1 MADIKSEVLF
11 TLKVVQKGDKLE
23 VVTNRTKKLS
33 KETDNLEKKRKKLTN
48 TTDKYNR
55 REKGAAQ
62 ISSNSTKNF
71 SKMQHSIDGGGGSGG
86 LVRAYALLAANV
98 FALSAAFGILSRA
111 SQVDTLTESMT
122 QLEIVSGNS
131 IRATA
136 RDLQAVTDN
145 GLSMAESMRSVS
157 LAMSAGFKT
166 DTITELGEVARNAA
180 VSLGRNMPDA
190 LDRIFRGIIKVEPEL
205 LDEIGLF
212 IRVNEASALYA
223 STLGIAAGDLTNFQ
237 KRQAFANEGIRQG
250 TEKFKAFSEIK
261 TDPYSR
267 LATSFADLTQSI
279 LSKLAPGIE
288 YVVGLLADNPAVLT
302 GAFAALAASL
312 LRLVI
317 PAMGS
322 FTIAIANNAAEA
334 KTAAAEQK
342 AALEDRVLKS
352 QQANISSLELQKTEL
367 KGAVLSAKTSQS
379 YKGRGEA
386 LKQANSQLAK
396 AVGNEEKI
404 AALENKS
411 AVLNKSRRK
420 SNAAAIDKEQAA
432 IANEIKQRK
441 EILKVDQQIQQARNN
456 PASQAGPG
464 SKANLDMQKALRK
477 EITST
482 GLANVAATAETLGFK
497 TAMGSLTTQLN
508 IAKTSAKQAGVSFGF
523 LRQGLFMVSGAA
535 VAAQVALTR
544 LMMVLGPY
552 IMALTLLSPVIVF
565 LVKKMGFFSEEAKAM
580 KEATK
585 SADESMSVFAETVA
599 HASEAIQGVNF
610 TKAREGALAL
620 SKEIESTSK
629 DLVAMADATRDYYE
643 NTNGFV
649 FFFTTTLF
657 RRLDHLTGVF
667 SKKQIDQMKEFVN
680 TLSNEANRAATS
692 FAVLE
697 LIDGAGDSA
706 EELVKVIKAIN
717 EIAPDIAAAQENLS
731 SAIDGAKD
739 SARAFRDTFIVKTD
753 VDQVLASFRQVTSAL
768 QLANISAQ
776 DINIAFGEILTRDD
790 KTGAFTSP
798 IAAIMTREHL
808 AALKEIDKETDVDGK
823 QRLAVLEEV
832 ELMYH
837 EQQKVLIMTKNE
849 LKRISQEQALYK
861 SLLKESNLALE
872 VNLQLTQTARKLNIQ
887 MLKFDRDRAATN
899 LHITTERLKELALI
913 EDISELVGE
922 EDIKNKSISQVLA
935 AVNKQREY
943 SLSLVKEEMALATDQ
958 LKIDLQSEQNTLR
971 RLQGQER
978 LNSLQAKASQ
988 LALKRE
994 QFAGT
999 GSTKLSLANQIKSI
1013 NIDETARRKTAK
1025 QRENLEKAISKIKY
1039 DIIKAETNVLKRKL
1053 ETEQSIAQLVFFTA
1067 NFLGTATKE
1076 QRDTWKQINIDVGK
1090 ITDDLTAISDA
1101 SSTAAE
1107 AITQAFANEGAEF
1120 VNKILQ
1126 AVEKIKGS
1134 DVGGERFNTLLA
1146 GQGLN
1151 AAFETKNE
1159 DGKSVM
1165 TDAQKQAAALN
1176 LVEERYMKMSKDIT
1190 ELLGDDGVLLAAIT
1204 NVTANMIDLGQN
1216 FAKAFDP
1223 KGSTTSKIAAVA
1235 TVAAGAIQQVMA
1247 LTAASAQQGQQ
1258 EMDKLI
1264 KAEQKRDGKSK
1275 ESLAKIASME
1285 KKKEAMKRK
1294 AFEQNKKLM
1303 LAQAVMSTAAAVATA
1318 LVGPPGLPWSAV
1330 MAGMAAALGLA
1341 QVSIIKGMT
1350 YQGGGSAGSTAPSSI
1365 GVGKRDNKVD
1375 VAKGATAGES
1385 SYLRGGMG
1393 VGSNANN
1400 FRPAA
1405 AGMKS
1410 YASGGEILVG
1420 KRGPEIISPMAPV
1433 EVTPND
1439 KIGGMSNVN
1448 FTINAVDAAG
1458 VEQLLVAQ
1466 KGNIIGM
1473 IREAANEHGEE
1484 FMEGV
1489 NTNAYG
1495 GESI

>member
-23 VVTNRTKKLS
+23 VVTNKTKKLS

-71 SKMQHSIDGGGGSGG
+71 SKMQQSIDGGGGSGG

-111 SQVDTLTESMT
+111 SQVDTLIESMT

-279 LSKLAPGIE
+279 LSKLAPAIE
-288 YVVGLLADNPAVLT
+288 FVVGLLADNPAVLT

-334 KTAAAEQK
+334 KTAAAEQT
-342 AALEDRVLKS
+342 AALQDRALKS

-379 YKGRGEA
+379 YKGRGDA

-411 AVLNKSRRK
+411 SVLNKSRRK

-432 IANEIKQRK
+432 IAAEIKSRK
-441 EILKVDQQIQQARNN
+441 EILKVERQITQARNN
-456 PASQAGPG
+456 PASAIASG
-464 SKANLDMQKALRK
+464 SKADLDMQKALRK

-482 GLANVAATAETLGFK
+482 GIANVAATAETQGFK
-497 TAMGSLTTQLN
+497 AAMTSLTTQLN
-508 IAKTSAKQAGVSFGF
+508 VAKTSAKQAGVSFGF

-535 VAAQVALTR
+535 VAAQVALTK

-552 IMALTLLSPVIVF
+552 IMAFTLLSPLIVF
-565 LVKKMGFFSEEAKAM
+565 LVKKMGFFSEESKAM

-585 SADESMSVFAETVA
+585 NADESMSVFAETVA

-610 TKAREGALAL
+610 TKARQGALAL

-643 NTNGFV
+643 NTNDFV
-649 FFFTTTLF
+649 YFFTTTLF

-994 QFAGT
+994 QFAGS

-1025 QRENLEKAISKIKY
+1025 QRENLEKTISKIKF
-1039 DIIKAETNVLKRKL
+1039 DIVKAELNVLKRKL

-1067 NFLGTATKE
+1067 LQQGTATKE
-1076 QRDTWKQINIDVGK
+1076 QRDTWRQINIDVGK
-1090 ITDDLTAISDA
+1090 ITDDLTAVSDA
-1101 SSTAAE
+1101 ASTAAQ

-1120 VNKILQ
+1120 TNKILQ
-1126 AVEKIKGS
+1126 AVEKIKGV
-1134 DVGGERFNTLLA
+1134 DVGGEQFNTLFA

-1151 AAFETKNE
+1151 AAFEETDEKG
-1159 DGKSVM
+1159 DPVLKKSER
-1165 TDAQKQAAALN
+1165 QAAALN
-1176 LVEERYMKMSKDIT
+1176 LVEERYMKMSRDIT
-1190 ELLGDDGVLLAAIT
+1190 ELLGEDGVLLAAIT

-1216 FAKAFDP
+1216 FAMAFDP
-1223 KGSTTSKIAAVA
+1223 EGTTTSKIAAVA
-1235 TVAAGAIQQVMA
+1235 TAAAGAIQQVMA

-1303 LAQAVMSTAAAVATA
+1303 LAQAVMATAAAVSTA
-1318 LVGPPGLPWSAV
+1318 LVGPPGLPWSAI

-1350 YQGGGSAGSTAPSSI
+1350 YQGGGSGGTTAPSTIS
-1365 GVGKRDNKVD
+1365 VGKRDNKID
-1375 VAKGATAGES
+1375 IAKGATAGES

-1393 VGSNANN
+1393 VGSSGNN

-1420 KRGPEIISPMAPV
+1420 ERGPEVISPMAPV

-1439 KIGGMSNVN
+1439 KIGGTSNVN

-1458 VEQLLVAQ
+1458 VEDLLTAQ
-1466 KGNIIGM
+1466 RGNIIGM
-1473 IREAANEHGEE
+1473 IREAANEHGQE
-1484 FMEGV
+1484 FMEEV
-1489 NTNAYG
+1489 NTGAY
-1495 GESI
+1495 

>member
-11 TLKVVQKGDKLE
+11 TLNVVQKGDKLE
-23 VVTNRTKKLS
+23 IVTNKTKKLS

-71 SKMQHSIDGGGGSGG
+71 SKMQQSIDGGGSGG

-111 SQVDTLTESMT
+111 SQVDTLIESMT

-267 LATSFADLTQSI
+267 LATSFADLTQAI
-279 LSKLAPGIE
+279 LSKLAPAIE
-288 YVVGLLADNPAVLT
+288 FVVGLLADNPVVLT
-302 GAFAALAASL
+302 AAFAALAASL

-322 FTIAIANNAAEA
+322 FTIAIANNAAAA

-352 QQANISSLELQKTEL
+352 QEANISNLELQKTEL
-367 KGAVLSAKTSQS
+367 KGAVLSAKTSQT

-386 LKQANSQLAK
+386 LKKANSQLAR
-396 AVGNEEKI
+396 AVTNEEKI

-420 SNAAAIDKEQAA
+420 SNAAAIDREQAA
-432 IANEIKQRK
+432 IANEIKERK
-441 EILKVDQQIQQARNN
+441 EILRVEEQIQQARNN
-456 PASQAGPG
+456 PASQAAPG

-497 TAMGSLTTQLN
+497 AAMGSLTTQLN
-508 IAKTSAKQAGVSFGF
+508 IAKTSAKQAGVSFGL
-523 LRQGLFMVSGAA
+523 LRQGLFLVSGAA

-552 IMALTLLSPVIVF
+552 IMIFTLLSPLIVF

-585 SADESMSVFAETVA
+585 SANESMEVFGETVA
-599 HASEAIQGVNF
+599 HASEAIQGINF
-610 TKAREGALAL
+610 TKARQGALSLA
-620 SKEIESTSK
+620 KEVESTSK
-629 DLVAMADATRDYYE
+629 DLIAMADATKEYFE
-643 NTNGFV
+643 TTSGFV
-649 FFFTTTLF
+649 YFVTTGTFKNLAGFTGIYT
-657 RRLDHLTGVF
+657 R
-667 SKKQIDQMKEFVN
+667 KQKEQMREFVD

-692 FAVLE
+692 FAILE
-697 LIDGAGDSA
+697 LIDEGGRSG
-706 EELVKVIKAIN
+706 EELVKTIKAIN

-808 AALKEIDKETDVDGK
+808 AALKAIDKETDADGK
-823 QRLAVLEEV
+823 QRLAILEEV

-837 EQQKVLIMTKNE
+837 EQQKVLIMTKSE

-861 SLLKESNLALE
+861 SLLKESNFALE
-872 VNLQLTQTARKLNIQ
+872 VNLELTQKARELTIQ

-899 LHITTERLKELALI
+899 LHITTQRLEELAQI
-913 EDISELVGE
+913 EDINELVGQ

-935 AVNKQREY
+935 AINKQREY

-958 LKIDLQSEQNTLR
+958 LRIDLQSEQNTLR

-978 LNSLQAKASQ
+978 LNSLQAKAAQ

-994 QFAGT
+994 QFAGS

-1013 NIDETARRKTAK
+1013 NADETARRKTAK
-1025 QRENLEKAISKIKY
+1025 QRENLEKTISKIKF
-1039 DIIKAETNVLKRKL
+1039 DIIKEELNVLKRKL

-1067 NFLGTATKE
+1067 LQQGTATKE
-1076 QRDTWKQINIDVGK
+1076 QAATWKQINIDVGK
-1090 ITDDLTAISDA
+1090 ITDDLTAVSEA
-1101 SSTAAE
+1101 SSTAVA
-1107 AITQAFANEGAEF
+1107 AITQAFANEGEEF
-1120 VNKILQ
+1120 ANKILQ
-1126 AVEKIKGS
+1126 AVEKIKGV
-1134 DVGGERFNTLLA
+1134 DVGGEQFNMLFA

-1151 AAFETKNE
+1151 AAFNETNE
-1159 DGKSVM
+1159 DGSSVM
-1165 TDAQKQAAALN
+1165 SEAEKQAAALN
-1176 LVEERYMKMSKDIT
+1176 LVEERYMKMSNDIT

-1216 FAKAFDP
+1216 FAMAFDP
-1223 KGSTTSKIAAVA
+1223 EGSTTSKIAAVA
-1235 TVAAGAIQQVMA
+1235 TAAAGAIQQVMA
-1247 LTAASAQQGQQ
+1247 LTAASAKQGQQ
-1258 EMDKLI
+1258 EMDNLI
-1264 KAEQKRDGKSK
+1264 NAEKKRDGKSK
-1275 ESLAKIASME
+1275 ESLAKIAAME

-1303 LAQAVMSTAAAVATA
+1303 LAQAVMSTAAAVSTA
-1318 LVGPPGLPWSAV
+1318 LVGPPGLPWSAI
-1330 MAGMAAALGLA
+1330 MAGMAAALGMA
-1341 QVSIIKGMT
+1341 QISIIKGMT
-1350 YQGGGSAGSTAPSSI
+1350 YQGGGTSSVPTTSNI
-1365 GVGKRDNKVD
+1365 SVGKRDNKVD
-1375 VAKGATAGES
+1375 VAKGATAGET

-1393 VGSNANN
+1393 IGSNANT
-1400 FRPAA
+1400 FTPAA

-1420 KRGPEIISPMAPV
+1420 ERGPEIISPMAPV

-1439 KIGGMSNVN
+1439 KIGGQTNVN
-1448 FTINAVDAAG
+1448 FSINAVDAAG
-1458 VEQLLVAQ
+1458 VEELLVAQ
-1466 KGNIIGM
+1466 RGNIIGM

-1484 FMEGV
+1484 FMEEV
-1489 NTNAYG
+1489 NTGAY
-1495 GESI
+1495 

>member
-23 VVTNRTKKLS
+23 VVTNKTKKLS
-33 KETDNLEKKRKKLTN
+33 KETDNLEKKRKRLTN

-71 SKMQHSIDGGGGSGG
+71 SKMQQSIDGGGGSGG

-111 SQVDTLTESMT
+111 SQVDTLIESMT

-279 LSKLAPGIE
+279 LSKLAPAIE
-288 YVVGLLADNPAVLT
+288 FVVGLLADNPAVLT

-334 KTAAAEQK
+334 KTAAAEQT
-342 AALEDRVLKS
+342 AALQDRALKS

-379 YKGRGEA
+379 YKGRGDA

-411 AVLNKSRRK
+411 SVLNKSRRK

-432 IANEIKQRK
+432 IAAEIKSRK
-441 EILKVDQQIQQARNN
+441 EILKVERQITQARNN
-456 PASQAGPG
+456 PASAIASG
-464 SKANLDMQKALRK
+464 SKADLDMQKALRK

-482 GLANVAATAETLGFK
+482 GIANVAATAETQGFK
-497 TAMGSLTTQLN
+497 AAMTSLTTQLN
-508 IAKTSAKQAGVSFGF
+508 VAKTSAKQAGVSFGF

-535 VAAQVALTR
+535 VAAQVALTK

-552 IMALTLLSPVIVF
+552 IMAFTLLSPLIVF
-565 LVKKMGFFSEEAKAM
+565 LVKKMGFFSEESKAM

-585 SADESMSVFAETVA
+585 NADESMSVFAETVA

-610 TKAREGALAL
+610 TKARQGALAL

-643 NTNGFV
+643 NTNDFV
-649 FFFTTTLF
+649 YFFTTTLF

-994 QFAGT
+994 QFAGS

-1025 QRENLEKAISKIKY
+1025 QRENLEKTISKIKF
-1039 DIIKAETNVLKRKL
+1039 DIVKAELNVLKRKL

-1067 NFLGTATKE
+1067 LQQGTATKE
-1076 QRDTWKQINIDVGK
+1076 QRDTWRQINIDVGK
-1090 ITDDLTAISDA
+1090 ITDDLTAVSDA
-1101 SSTAAE
+1101 ASTAAQ

-1120 VNKILQ
+1120 TNKILQ
-1126 AVEKIKGS
+1126 AVEKIKGV
-1134 DVGGERFNTLLA
+1134 DVGGEQFNTLFA

-1151 AAFETKNE
+1151 AAFEETDE
-1159 DGKSVM
+1159 DGNSVM
-1165 TDAQKQAAALN
+1165 TQAEKQAAALN
-1176 LVEERYMKMSKDIT
+1176 LVEERYMKMSRDIT
-1190 ELLGDDGVLLAAIT
+1190 ELLGEDGVLLAAIT

-1216 FAKAFDP
+1216 FAMAFDP
-1223 KGSTTSKIAAVA
+1223 EGTTTSKIAAVA
-1235 TVAAGAIQQVMA
+1235 TAAAGAIQQVMA

-1303 LAQAVMSTAAAVATA
+1303 LAQAVMATAAAVSTA
-1318 LVGPPGLPWSAV
+1318 LVGPPGLPWSAI

-1350 YQGGGSAGSTAPSSI
+1350 YQGGGSGGTTAPSTIS
-1365 GVGKRDNKVD
+1365 VGKRDNKID
-1375 VAKGATAGES
+1375 IAKGATAGES

-1393 VGSNANN
+1393 VGSSGNN

-1420 KRGPEIISPMAPV
+1420 ERGPEVISPMAPV

-1439 KIGGMSNVN
+1439 KIGGTSNVN

-1458 VEQLLVAQ
+1458 VEDLLTAQ
-1466 KGNIIGM
+1466 RGNIIGM
-1473 IREAANEHGEE
+1473 IREAANEHGQE
-1484 FMEGV
+1484 FMEEV
-1489 NTNAYG
+1489 NTGAY
-1495 GESI
+1495 